1 MAKAPERRGLG
12 RGLSALLGD
21 IGGDIGADI
30 PGGLR
35 GEPDTGAIAG
45 GERPGEPSS
54 GADPAAARMPATAP
68 IERLRSNPD
77 QPRRDFPEAELNELA
92 DSIRQRGI
100 IQPVVV
106 RPDPAHPGDYQIV
119 AGERRW
125 RAAQRA
131 QLHQVPV
138 VIRDLDDRTVLE
150 VAIIENIQRSDLNP
164 IEEANGYSQLID
176 RFSYTQEKMSEIV
189 GKSRSHVA
197 NTMRLLALPDPV
209 QQMLRNGKLSA
220 GHARALINAP
230 DPVALA
236 EQAVAKGLT
245 VRQVEELA
253 RRVAAPKHR
262 LRGGGGSKQKD
273 ADTRILEGDLSAAI
287 GMAVSIDHHPTDGG
301 GDLRIRYKTLD
312 ELDRLCRKL
321 TD

>member
-1 MAKAPERRGLG
+1 MSRQPERRGLG
-12 RGLSALLGD
+12 RGLSALLGE
-21 IGGDIGADI
+21 IGETSLPAAGAPVPETHI
-30 PGGLR
+30 PG
-35 GEPDTGAIAG
+35 T
-45 GERPGEPSS
+45 RPPT
-54 GADPAAARMPATAP
+54 AAP
-68 IERLRSNPD
+68 IERLHSNPD
-77 QPRRDFPEAELNELA
+77 QPRRDFPETELNELA
-92 DSIRQRGI
+92 SSIRQRGI

-106 RPDPAHPGDYQIV
+106 RPDPNRPGDYQIV

-131 QLHQVPV
+131 RLHEIPIV
-138 VIRDLDDRTVLE
+138 VRELDDRAVLE
-150 VAIIENIQRSDLNP
+150 LAIIENVQRSDLNP
-164 IEEANGYSQLID
+164 IEEANGYIQLIE
-176 RFSYTQEKMSEIV
+176 RFAYTQEKMSDIV

-197 NTMRLLALPDPV
+197 NTLRLLGLPDQV
-209 QQMLRNGKLSA
+209 QQMLRSGKLSA

-236 EQAVAKGLT
+236 EQAVLRGLT

-253 RRVAAPKHR
+253 RRVAAAPR
-262 LRGGGGSKQKD
+262 RRTRGSGGPKQKD

-287 GMAVSIDHHPTDGG
+287 SMAVSIEHHPTDGG
-301 GDLRIRYKTLD
+301 GEMRIRYHSLD

>member
-1 MAKAPERRGLG
+1 MSKTPERRGLG

-21 IGGDIGADI
+21 IGETAVPVSGGAQ
-30 PGGLR
+30 P
-35 GEPDTGAIAG
+35 EAAG
-45 GERPGEPSS
+45 PAASPPAE
-54 GADPAAARMPATAP
+54 PAAASPAPLAAP
-68 IERLRSNPD
+68 IERLHSNPH
-77 QPRRDFPEAELNELA
+77 QPRRDFSEAELDELA
-92 DSIRQRGI
+92 RSIRQRGI

-106 RPDPAHPGDYQIV
+106 RPDPRHPGDYQIV

-131 QLHQVPV
+131 QLHQIPIV
-138 VIRDLDDRTVLE
+138 VRELDDRAVLE
-150 VAIIENIQRSDLNP
+150 VAIIENVQRADLNP
-164 IEEANGYSQLID
+164 IEEATGYAQLIE
-176 RFSYTQEKMSEIV
+176 RYTYTQEAMADVV

-197 NTMRLLALPDPV
+197 NTLRLLGLPDQV
-209 QQMLRNGKLSA
+209 QAMLRAGKLSA

-236 EQAVAKGLT
+236 EQAVIRGLT

-253 RRVAAPKHR
+253 RKVMPPRR
-262 LRGGGGSKQKD
+262 RTRTTGGPPPKD

-301 GDLRIRYKTLD
+301 GHLRIRYRDLD
-312 ELDRLCRKL
+312 ALDRLCRKL

>member
-1 MAKAPERRGLG
+1 MSKQPERRGLG

-21 IGGDIGADI
+21 AGGDGGAGI
-30 PGGLR
+30 PG
-35 GEPDTGAIAG
+35 IAG
-45 GERPGEPSS
+45 MASPLR
-54 GADPAAARMPATAP
+54 AAPDAQSATARP
-68 IERLRSNPD
+68 PVVAPVERLHSNPG

-92 DSIRQRGI
+92 ASIRQRGI
-100 IQPVVV
+100 IQPVLV
-106 RPDPAHPGDYQIV
+106 RPDPDRPGDFQIV

-131 QLHQVPV
+131 QLHEIPIV
-138 VIRDLDDRTVLE
+138 VRDLDDRAVLE
-150 VAIIENIQRSDLNP
+150 LAIIENIQRSDLNA
-164 IEEANGYSQLID
+164 IEEANGYAQLIE
-176 RFSYTQEKMSEIV
+176 RFGHTQEQMAEIV

-197 NTMRLLALPDPV
+197 NTRRLLGLPDQV
-209 QQMLRNGKLSA
+209 QQMLRSGKLSA

-236 EQAVAKGLT
+236 EQAVLRGLT

-253 RRVAAPKHR
+253 RRVAAPRRKPGR
-262 LRGGGGSKQKD
+262 RGAQKLKD

-287 GMAVSIDHHPTDGG
+287 GMAVSIEHHPNDGG
-301 GDLRIRYKTLD
+301 GEIRIRYGTLD
-312 ELDRLCRKL
+312 DLDRLCRKF

>member
-1 MAKAPERRGLG
+1 MSKLPERRGLG
-12 RGLSALLGD
+12 RGLSALLGE
-21 IGGDIGADI
+21 IGADI
-30 PGGLR
+30 GQTEATLAVP
-35 GEPDTGAIAG
+35 TAGAPAQETQISTAQSPAG
-45 GERPGEPSS
+45 HPPTSV
-54 GADPAAARMPATAP
+54 P
-68 IERLRSNPD
+68 IEHLNSNPD
-77 QPRRDFPEAELNELA
+77 QPRRDFPETELNELA
-92 DSIRQRGI
+92 ESIRQRGI

-106 RPDPAHPGDYQIV
+106 RPDPTRPGDYQIV

-131 QLHQVPV
+131 RLHEVPV
-138 VIRDLDDRTVLE
+138 VVRDLDDRAVLE
-150 VAIIENIQRSDLNP
+150 LAIIENVQRSDLNP
-164 IEEANGYSQLID
+164 VEEANGYSQLIK
-176 RFSYTQEKMSEIV
+176 RFAYTQEETSEIV

-197 NTMRLLALPDPV
+197 NTLRLLGLPDQV
-209 QQMLRNGKLSA
+209 QKMLRSGKLSA

-236 EQAVAKGLT
+236 EQAVLRGLT

-253 RRVAAPKHR
+253 RRVAAPR
-262 LRGGGGSKQKD
+262 RRQRGNGGPKQKD

-287 GMAVSIDHHPTDGG
+287 GMAVSIEHHPTDGG
-301 GDLRIRYKTLD
+301 GEIRVRYRSLD